1 MAKDVQAELEA
12 ALEEAAAS
20 ETETEESSTEEDV
33 EETEEKATKKAEK
46 PAKAK
51 GHKGANDRI
60 QDLLA
65 KVEEAEGM
73 ASTHE
78 ETVAARDK
86 EIGTLIEQLELQK
99 GEHAVVQQINHLHQ
113 TNPEMKAVIEALDQ
127 ELQGKN
133 PDWTKLALPNA
144 STNAEGDGKEGDE
157 KSDVDAVAQARE
169 LIQTHQNEV
178 DEQLQEQADELILHK
193 ADILTDAYIAEL
205 PDEYN
210 EEDQHIIRS
219 VLSEHIDW
227 DAIEENPNDLPDKF
241 AEGFQSVLKWYRTPK
256 GAGPSVDEDGDENTT
271 KEAKPVTEESVKDFA
286 NLDWG
291 KLKTV
296 ETPSGKQVV
305 PAVDDTDYASALGDM
320 LKKANQLEDA
330 S

>member
-20 ETETEESSTEEDV
+20 ETETEESSTEEEV

-46 PAKAK
+46 ATKPK
-51 GHKGANDRI
+51 GHKGASGRI

-65 KVEEAEGM
+65 KVEEVEGT
-73 ASTHE
+73 AKTHE
-78 ETVAARDK
+78 ETISARDK

-133 PDWTKLALPNA
+133 PDWTKVALPKTTA
-144 STNAEGDGKEGDE
+144 NAEGNDEGDE
-157 KSDVDAVAQARE
+157 KGTVDSVAQARE
-169 LIQTHQNEV
+169 LIQAHQNEM
-178 DEQLQEQADELILHK
+178 DEALQEQADELLLHK

-210 EEDQHIIRS
+210 EEDKDILRS

-227 DAIEENPNDLPDKF
+227 DAIEEDPDDLPDKF

-256 GAGPSVDEDGDENTT
+256 GASPSVDEDGNENTT

-286 NLDWG
+286 NLEWG

-296 ETPSGKQVV
+296 ETPSGKQLV
-305 PAVDDTDYASALGDM
+305 PAVDDTDYAKALGEM
-320 LKKANQLEDA
+320 MKKSNQLEDA